1 VNAPRTTPDPARQ
14 AERTVLAHWRT
25 ELSAVAVTG
34 LIARQAEAGA
44 ERLTVVVVGGLALV
58 GLVWIGW
65 LRQRRLTEPDP
76 PAAPRAIGLTVSA
89 LLVLQV
95 LALVVVL

>member
-1 VNAPRTTPDPARQ
+1 MNGPRPVSEARQ

-25 ELSAVAVTG
+25 ELAAVAVTG
-34 LIARQAEAGA
+34 LIARQAGHGV
-44 ERLTVVVVGGLALV
+44 ERVVVVIVGGLALI
-58 GLVWIGW
+58 GMIWIGW
-65 LRQRRLTEPDP
+65 LRQRRLAQPDP
-76 PAAPRAIGLTVSA
+76 TAAPHVVALTVAA